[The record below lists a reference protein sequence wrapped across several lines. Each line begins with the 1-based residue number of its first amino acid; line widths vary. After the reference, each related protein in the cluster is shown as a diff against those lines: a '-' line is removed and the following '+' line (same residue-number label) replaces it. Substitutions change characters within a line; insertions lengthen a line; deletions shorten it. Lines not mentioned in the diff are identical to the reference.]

1 MRGVG
6 GVKREIG
13 NAEESVEGAWIAR
26 LKIVKRENDK
36 DWQRRNI
43 LLYVDNRAERK
54 MNSRWNG
61 SEGAKTRT

>member
-13 NAEESVEGAWIAR
+13 DAEERVEGVWIAR

-43 LLYVDNRAERK
+43 LLYVDTIC
-54 MNSRWNG
+54 G
-61 SEGAKTRT
+61 

>member
-6 GVKREIG
+6 GVKREIE
-13 NAEESVEGAWIAR
+13 NAEERVEGAWIAR

-43 LLYVDNRAERK
+43 LLYVDNRAGRK

>member
-13 NAEESVEGAWIAR
+13 DAEERVEGAWIAR
-26 LKIVKRENDK
+26 LKIVKKENDK

-43 LLYVDNRAERK
+43 LLYVDNRAGRK
-54 MNSRWNG
+54 INGRWNG
-61 SEGAKTRT
+61 SEGAKTRS